1 MDLGYVKS
9 FHFLT
14 SEHLLQITDFEKMV
28 EFDIFYR
35 NPKKCFSPLRIY
47 LDDWRKVETI
57 CDTRYKK
64 EQLKVQQDN
73 SALLRRKPG
82 VAHEEESDNVLEN

>member
-1 MDLGYVKS
+1 
-9 FHFLT
+9 
-14 SEHLLQITDFEKMV
+14 MV

-35 NPKKCFSPLRIY
+35 DSKKCFSPLRIY

-57 CDTRYKK
+57 RDTRYKK

-73 SALLRRKPG
+73 SALFRRKHG